1 VYCVVAL
8 LNLFF
13 KGEVWDAS
21 FVGSDL
27 LKVTESKSL
36 ILRVGLRNIA

>member
-1 VYCVVAL
+1 MYCVVAL

-21 FVGSDL
+21 FVQSDL
-27 LKVTESKSL
+27 LKVTESESF
-36 ILRVGLRNIA
+36 ILGVGLRNIA